1 MAKRSVEVYIY
12 GQKYVI
18 RSESSE
24 EYVKEV
30 ASLVDR
36 KMREVA
42 QRGSSVSTLNVA
54 VLAALNIA
62 DELLKR
68 SRDNEELLKKIKD
81 QTERLDTILGSDAK

>member
-24 EYVKEV
+24 EYVREV

-42 QRGSSVSTLNVA
+42 QRGRSVSTLNVA

-62 DELLKR
+62 DELLKS
-68 SRDNEELLKKIKD
+68 SRDNEELLKRIKD

>member
-24 EYVKEV
+24 EYVREV
-30 ASLVDR
+30 ASLVDT

-42 QRGSSVSTLNVA
+42 QRGRSVSTLNVA

-62 DELLKR
+62 DELLKS
-68 SRDNEELLKKIKD
+68 SRDNEELLKRIKD

>member
-24 EYVKEV
+24 EYVREV

-42 QRGSSVSTLNVA
+42 QRGRSVSTLNVA

-62 DELLKR
+62 DELLKS
-68 SRDNEELLKKIKD
+68 SRDNEELLKRIKD
-81 QTERLDTILGSDAK
+81 QTERVDTILGSDAK

>member
-1 MAKRSVEVYIY
+1 MAKRSVEVHIY

-24 EYVKEV
+24 EYVREV

-42 QRGSSVSTLNVA
+42 QRGRSVSTLNVA

-62 DELLKR
+62 DELLKS
-68 SRDNEELLKKIKD
+68 SRDNEELLKRIKD

>member
-1 MAKRSVEVYIY
+1 MAKRSVEVHIY

-24 EYVKEV
+24 EYVREV
-30 ASLVDR
+30 ASSVDR

-62 DELLKR
+62 DELLKS
-68 SRDNEELLKKIKD
+68 SRDNEELLKRIKD

>member
-42 QRGSSVSTLNVA
+42 QRGRSVSTLNVA

-62 DELLKR
+62 DELLKS
-68 SRDNEELLKKIKD
+68 SRDNEELLKRIKD

>member
-24 EYVKEV
+24 EYVREV

-62 DELLKR
+62 DELLKS
-68 SRDNEELLKKIKD
+68 SRDNEELLKRIKD